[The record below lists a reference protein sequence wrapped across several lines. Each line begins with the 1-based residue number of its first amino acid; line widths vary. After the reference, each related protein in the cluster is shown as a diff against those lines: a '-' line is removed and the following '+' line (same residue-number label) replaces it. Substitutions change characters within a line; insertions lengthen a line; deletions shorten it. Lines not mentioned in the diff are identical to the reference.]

1 MLLLQAVSLL
11 LILVYIHSVFSK
23 QPANC
28 LRDIEDSWPRDG
40 ILRVE
45 IIANASENYT
55 LTQSYKKEYGALNYQ
70 YLYGE
75 DSLSE
80 NKTEVSTNDTSLTGE
95 GSNSPLIIDD
105 GGGSIIIESLEATD
119 SNKSNYTA
127 TEVSSSLCMLLFPNR
142 PCFSFQRSICTIKI
156 HIDVIWWC
164 VYWV

>member
-80 NKTEVSTNDTSLTGE
+80 NKTGLSTNDTNPTGE
-95 GSNSPLIIDD
+95 GGNPPLIVDD

-119 SNKSNYTA
+119 SSNSNHTA
-127 TEVSSSLCMLLFPNR
+127 SEVSSSLCTVRYYLQIGHVSLKRQQNAYVQEKYTLL
-142 PCFSFQRSICTIKI
+142 
-156 HIDVIWWC
+156 
-164 VYWV
+164 